1 MIRTSE
7 QLLTAEQ
14 EALAGASELK
24 GEGASI
30 CIARRAKDLP
40 AIPPGTKVRLL
51 LLDDDPDFARVM
63 ARLLGLAG
71 YEVRTAT
78 DREAGSKELRAA
90 MLPHLILLDVGL
102 GEFDGFDILL
112 RLRRH
117 PRLGSVPVIMLTAR
131 TTRKDVARGLLRGAD
146 GYVSKP
152 CRLFALNHA
161 IRTVLGIQ

>member
-14 EALAGASELK
+14 EALAGTSELAT
-24 GEGASI
+24 EGSCI
-30 CIARRAKDLP
+30 CIARRAKNL
-40 AIPPGTKVRLL
+40 AACPPGTKYRLL
-51 LLDDDPDFARVM
+51 LLDDDPEFARVM
-63 ARLLGLAG
+63 QRMLSLAG
-71 YEVRTAT
+71 YEVRMAT
-78 DREAGSKELRAA
+78 NREAGTRELRAA
-90 MLPHLILLDVGL
+90 TLPHLILLDVGL
-102 GEFDGFDILL
+102 GDMDGFDVLL

-131 TTRKDVARGLLRGAD
+131 TTRQDVARGLMRGAD

-161 IRTVLGIQ
+161 IRTVLGLQ